1 MLILKKKLLYVLS
14 LITLVASCAML
25 AYGAYLFFYPQYTV
39 TIERIAPPS
48 PALRSWQKDLICSR
62 THPTPLFLNFYG
74 DYIDRKI
81 IVMFGREKEIS
92 RIILYPAVAGANG
105 KQNISRYAA
114 LADGTLKDA
123 DKLGANE
130 NTEYMKSLTLSLD
143 EEKFLRGCLE
153 RAETPKF
160 EI

>member
-1 MLILKKKLLYVLS
+1 
-14 LITLVASCAML
+14 
-25 AYGAYLFFYPQYTV
+25 
-39 TIERIAPPS
+39 
-48 PALRSWQKDLICSR
+48 
-62 THPTPLFLNFYG
+62 
-74 DYIDRKI
+74 
-81 IVMFGREKEIS
+81 MFGREKEIA
-92 RIILYPAVAGANG
+92 RLLLYPKIIIAGRKHNLSAYSVLKN
-105 KQNISRYAA
+105 
-114 LADGTLKDA
+114 GTLKDA